1 MSKPTFG
8 SYFFVGSGSTS
19 MPDTT
24 CSGRVG
30 QFIVIG
36 LAGFGFEEPYTIQWS
51 AIGDPEDWPTPG
63 TTDARTKQ
71 SGQQTFPA
79 KYGKITGITEGDFYG
94 YVFQQN
100 AISRMTY
107 VGGDVVFSFET
118 FEFDRGCID
127 YERFAQVDDFIF
139 FESEYGRHMLLE
151 GQITDIG
158 RGIVDKT
165 YPPIIDKTACVT
177 ANPSLNAVFF
187 KRDGTV
193 DSSNTHTL
201 VYNYKTGQWS
211 YSIGYSPALVW
222 WLYKVNDPD
231 AGIGLVMKPFGGN
244 GDVADYT
251 DASVAN
257 GASTQQMV
265 FSTAYFEPAPDKFT
279 NVDAVR
285 MRPYDGSP
293 SVAIKTKDLRS
304 VTAPSVRIGTINS
317 RTSMY
322 NFRNGGSSQ
331 GANARYLS
339 LDVEYTAGA
348 SVGPITGA
356 ELKIITTG
364 MV

>member
-1 MSKPTFG
+1 MTKPTFG
-8 SYFFVGSGSTS
+8 SYFFTS
-19 MPDTT
+19 SAATGMPDAT

-36 LAGFGFEEPYTIQWS
+36 LAGLDFQEPFTVQWS
-51 AIGDPEDWPTPG
+51 AIGDPNDFPTPG

-71 SGQQTFPA
+71 SGQQVLSA
-79 KYGKITGITEGDFYG
+79 KHGKVTGITEGDFFG

-100 AISRMTY
+100 AITRMTY
-107 VGGDVVFSFET
+107 IGGDVVFSFET

-127 YERFAQVDDFIF
+127 YDRFTQIDDFIF

-151 GQITDIG
+151 NQITDIG

-165 YPPIIDKTACVT
+165 YPPIIDKTACV
-177 ANPSLNAVFF
+177 ASNPSLNAVFF

-201 VYNYKTGQWS
+201 VYNYRTNQWS
-211 YSIGYSPALVW
+211 YSVGYSPALVW
-222 WLYKVNDPD
+222 WLYTVTDPD

-257 GASTQQMV
+257 GATTQQMV
-265 FSTAYFEPAPDKFT
+265 FSTAYFEPSPGQLT
-279 NVDAVR
+279 NVDGVR
-285 MRPYDGSP
+285 VRPYDGSP
-293 SVAIKTKDLRS
+293 AVAVKTKDRLTS
-304 VTAPSVRIGTINS
+304 TTPSLKTGTLNS
-317 RTSMY
+317 RTNMY
-322 NFRNGGSSQ
+322 NFRNGNAQS
-331 GANARYLS
+331 ANARYLS
-339 LDVEYTAGA
+339 LDVEYTIGA

-356 ELKIITTG
+356 DLKIITTG